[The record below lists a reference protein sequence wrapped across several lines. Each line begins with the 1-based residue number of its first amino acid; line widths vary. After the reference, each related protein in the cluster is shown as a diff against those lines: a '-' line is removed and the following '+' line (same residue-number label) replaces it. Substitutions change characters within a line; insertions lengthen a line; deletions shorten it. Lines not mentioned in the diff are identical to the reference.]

1 MIREKNP
8 MRSDTSWKAIREFIR
23 RLRGVEGDNLLRVIL
38 FGSTARGEAREDS
51 DIDLFVLLKEYDR
64 TGSEKAAIK
73 DRIFAVASAVEA
85 LNRRQVY
92 ISPLIRS
99 EATYLKNK
107 RASMIYHDIADEGI
121 LLYEKDA

>member
-1 MIREKNP
+1 MIMEKNP

>member
-121 LLYEKDA
+121 LLYEKNA

>member
-1 MIREKNP
+1 MIREKNS

>member
-1 MIREKNP
+1 MIMEKNP
-8 MRSDTSWKAIREFIR
+8 MRSDTRWKATREFIR

-107 RASMIYHDIADEGI
+107 RASMIYHDIANEGI